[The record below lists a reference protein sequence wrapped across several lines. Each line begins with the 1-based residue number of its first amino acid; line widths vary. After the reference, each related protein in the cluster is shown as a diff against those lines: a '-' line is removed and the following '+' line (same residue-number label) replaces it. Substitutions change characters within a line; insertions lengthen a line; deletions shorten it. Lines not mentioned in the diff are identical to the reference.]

1 MTEYKEPSP
10 TLEGYQPPAD
20 GVECL
25 TSQRDENI
33 PPTIN
38 TPYQKTKKERNR
50 TIGSPYSKEIFING
64 TPIEPVKLS
73 DLPKN
78 KKLQK
83 RARSMRN
90 ASTLPEVLFW
100 IEVTKGRFH
109 KIDFD
114 RQKVIGNYIVDFY
127 VKHLSLVIEIDGSS
141 HVGKEQYDQNRENFL
156 KSLGLEIYRISN
168 GDILYRRG
176 FVMKELEKY
185 IIERYGRE

>member
-1 MTEYKEPSP
+1 MTEYKKPSP
-10 TLEGYQPPAD
+10 PMEGCQPTAE
-20 GVECL
+20 GVECF
-25 TSQRDENI
+25 TFQQDEYI

-50 TIGSPYSKEIFING
+50 TKGSPYSNEIFING
-64 TPIEPVKLS
+64 AAIEPVKLS

-78 KKLQK
+78 IKLQK

-90 ASTLPEVLFW
+90 TSTLPEVLFW

-127 VKHLSLVIEIDGSS
+127 VLQLGLVIEIDGSS

-168 GDILYRRG
+168 GDMLYRRG
-176 FVMKELEKY
+176 FVMNELEKY
-185 IIERYGRE
+185 IIERYGGE

>member
-10 TLEGYQPPAD
+10 TLEGCQPPAD
-20 GVECL
+20 GGECL

-50 TIGSPYSKEIFING
+50 TKGSPYSKEIFING

-127 VKHLSLVIEIDGSS
+127 VKQLGLVIEIDGSS

-156 KSLGLEIYRISN
+156 KCLGLEIYRISN

-176 FVMKELEKY
+176 FVMKEIEVY

>member
-10 TLEGYQPPAD
+10 TLQGCQQPAD

-90 ASTLPEVLFW
+90 SSTLPEVLFW

-127 VKHLSLVIEIDGSS
+127 VKQLSLVIEIDGSS